1 MSYETK
7 WDEWDNLHL
16 ILDERLSGFL
26 RFIKNFVMGGYGLT
40 DPALGLFVQVG
51 QLGLNVAYCNG
62 YELKQ
67 MDAVFAPLVN
77 APTNY
82 IYLHFTKTV
91 DPGGG
96 YLAITL
102 DITVNQTGVAPV
114 DGNFIKLGEVD
125 TAAGVITAIRED
137 DNRYKIHTSQLDDD
151 IEGNRRFINR
161 LTLQRGAAFPV
172 TPAPIQSELFWR
184 TDLLQLYVFDGVVW
198 QPLTPGAPPGA
209 VIFTVNPLGLPVLMG
224 EMMYVGPN
232 PPATPGTVTQAIAL
246 AMATAEVVGA
256 AMAPFTPPGAPGPFM
271 TWHGTTGT
279 AFYETAAPPVVPP
292 IPGRKVWLSK
302 LTPGAVTT
310 LAPANPCARKVLGV
324 ITDNS
329 VFAWPMNPYLT
340 VLWAPEPT
348 IWVP

>member
-1 MSYETK
+1 MGYNTT
-7 WDEWDNLHL
+7 WDEWTNLAL
-16 ILDERLSGFL
+16 LLDERVSGFL
-26 RFIKNFVMGGYGLT
+26 RREKNFVMGGYGLS
-40 DPALGLFVQVG
+40 DPLITPPPTVEIG
-51 QLGLNVAYCNG
+51 QPGLNCAYCNG

-67 MDAVFAPLVN
+67 TNSVFAPLADN
-77 APTNY
+77 ATNHVW
-82 IYLHFTKTV
+82 LHFTKTV

-96 YLAITL
+96 YMAIAI
-102 DITVNQTGVAPV
+102 DIVVNAGADPG
-114 DGNFIKLGEVD
+114 DAIKLGEVD
-125 TAAGVITAIRED
+125 TAGGVIAAIRNA
-137 DNRYKIHTSQLDDD
+137 DNRYHIHSAQMDDVL
-151 IEGNRRFINR
+151 EGNLQHISR

-172 TPAPIQSELFWR
+172 TPAPVQSELFWR
-184 TDLLQLYVFDGVVW
+184 TDLLQLYVYDGGVW

-209 VIFTVNPLGLPVLMG
+209 VIFTANPIGPPILPG
-224 EMMYVGPN
+224 EMVYVGA
-232 PPATPGTVTQAIAL
+232 PPGPPLPLTVTQAIAL

-256 AMAPFTPPGAPGPFM
+256 SMGLVIPGFPGPFS
-271 TWHGTTGT
+271 TWHGNPATV
-279 AFYETAAPPVVPP
+279 FYETAVPPAIPPV
-292 IPGRKVWLSK
+292 PGRKVWLSK